1 MARIIYSGLVT
12 SIRGSIGGT
21 TFQNNA
27 YGFTIKNK
35 ANMIRPNSI
44 DQEVRK
50 IIFSSAVKNW
60 SSMSQTFR
68 DNWNTFASTFPQFS
82 KHNVSSVL
90 SGFAVFVKW
99 HTAFYLGFGDY
110 SFIDGIPSVAPV
122 AMDSASITIVNAA
135 SVLTLNST
143 WAIGDES
150 WNVNIF
156 ISRGFSA
163 AQNFVGTSPKFIKK
177 VTSIDAA
184 TVITTQYI
192 AKYGSLPTVGSI
204 LNVALQLYDE
214 NGGKVLA
221 TSVQRI
227 TVT

>member
-35 ANMIRPNSI
+35 ASMIRPNSI

-60 SSMSQTFR
+60 STMSQTGR
-68 DNWNTFASTFPQFS
+68 DNWNTFAASFPQFS

-99 HTAFYLGFGDY
+99 HAANYLRTGLYAAVD
-110 SFIDGIPSVAPV
+110 SVPSVSPV
-122 AMDSASITIVNAA
+122 AMDSATLTLVNAA
-135 SVLTLNST
+135 GVLTLNST

-156 ISRGFSA
+156 MSRGFSA
-163 AQNFVGTSPKFIKK
+163 AQNFVGTSPKFI
-177 VTSIDAA
+177 VGVQSIDAA
-184 TVITTQYI
+184 TVVTSAYI
-192 AKYGSLPTVGSI
+192 AKFGALPLVGSFV
-204 LNVALQLYDE
+204 NVALQLYDE